1 MALVSGRRDVHP
13 AQARSAA
20 SIAAPPDYCQ
30 GAEPQQRGAGDAAL
44 TGNFRGRRALGNC
57 RRRGAALHGH
67 DMSRSALAGLRV
79 VECGQ
84 LVAAAYASKLLADLG
99 ADVIKV
105 ESPMGDPARS
115 RGPFPGG
122 VADPERSGLF
132 LYLNTNKRGVALDP
146 RQASDRAAFTALVR
160 GADVLLHNVPPP
172 EMAASGLDYEALA
185 ATNPR
190 LVMTSITPYGLEGER
205 RDWQATDLTL
215 WSAGGIAYLN
225 GGGYEADALP
235 PLKPYGMQA
244 EFQGG
249 VNAAVAAL
257 GALLARQRTGRG
269 QHVVVSIQQALAA
282 ILELTFE
289 YWPYQGLVA
298 SRLGRKP
305 IQPLDFLE
313 CRDGW
318 VFICCVE
325 EHQWQEFI
333 RMIGSPEW
341 AGIEL
346 FADRLSRGANWD
358 ALKLFLQEWASGQSV
373 AEVYQA
379 AQERRIPFAPVSTMG
394 DLLASPHLAARG
406 FFATLAVPGA
416 RITVPGAPYKLSAT
430 PWAIRRPAPR
440 LGEHTAEVLR
450 EIGTP

>member
-1 MALVSGRRDVHP
+1 MS
-13 AQARSAA
+13 
-20 SIAAPPDYCQ
+20 
-30 GAEPQQRGAGDAAL
+30 RGAL
-44 TGNFRGRRALGNC
+44 E
-57 RRRGAALHGH
+57 
-67 DMSRSALAGLRV
+67 GLRV

-84 LVAAAYASKLLADLG
+84 MVAAAYAAKLLADLG
-99 ADVIKV
+99 AEVIKV
-105 ESPMGDPARS
+105 ESPAGDPARR

-122 VADPERSGLF
+122 VVDPDCSGLF
-132 LYLNTNKRGVALDP
+132 LYLNTNKRGVTLDVATPRGRDAL
-146 RQASDRAAFTALVR
+146 AALLRDADLV
-160 GADVLLHNVPPP
+160 VHNVPPAD
-172 EMAASGLDYEALA
+172 MAAHGLDYAALA
-185 ATNPR
+185 AVNPK
-190 LVMTSITPYGLEGER
+190 LVMTSITPYGLEGRR

-215 WSAGGIAYLN
+215 WNAGGIAYLN
-225 GGGYEADALP
+225 GGGHDAEDLP
-235 PLKPYGMQA
+235 PLKPYGAQS

-249 VNAAVAAL
+249 VNAAVASM
-257 GALLARQRTGRG
+257 GALLARHKTGRG

-289 YWPYQGLVA
+289 YWPYQGLIA

-341 AGIEL
+341 ADIEL

-358 ALKLFLQEWASGQSV
+358 ALKLFLQEWASEQSV
-373 AEVYQA
+373 AEVYAA
-379 AQERRIPFAPVSTMG
+379 AQQRRIPFAPVSTMG
-394 DLLASPHLAARG
+394 DLLASPHLKARG
-406 FFATLAVPGA
+406 FFATLDVPGG

-440 LGEHTAEVLR
+440 LGEHTKEVLS
-450 EIGTP
+450 EVGL